1 MLTITQSHEYDSPR
15 EWDCNATTM
24 IAFHRRYHLGDD
36 HDFRVDEYDGWRAL
50 KRAITKKC
58 DPVVIYP
65 VYGYD
70 HGNIVLSTSPFGCS
84 FDSGQVGF
92 IMITRESMNTLGY
105 KRATARVKD
114 ILMSIVE
121 EELDVY
127 NAYLSGDVYDVT
139 DENGDTYTCYGY
151 PAELKN

>member
-1 MLTITQSHEYDSPR
+1 MLTITQATDCESPR
-15 EWDCNATTM
+15 EWDNVTNM
-24 IAFHRRYHLGDD
+24 VFFHRRYSIGDR
-36 HDFRVDEYDGWRAL
+36 HDFRTSDYNGWGEL
-50 KRAITKKC
+50 KRAIVKKC
-58 DPVVIYP
+58 ECVLIYP

-70 HGNIVLSTSPFGCS
+70 HGGFVLSTSPFGCS
-84 FDSGQVGF
+84 FDSGQVGY
-92 IMITRESMNTLGY
+92 ICVTRESMNALGY

-139 DENGDTYTCYGY
+139 DEGGDTYTCYGY